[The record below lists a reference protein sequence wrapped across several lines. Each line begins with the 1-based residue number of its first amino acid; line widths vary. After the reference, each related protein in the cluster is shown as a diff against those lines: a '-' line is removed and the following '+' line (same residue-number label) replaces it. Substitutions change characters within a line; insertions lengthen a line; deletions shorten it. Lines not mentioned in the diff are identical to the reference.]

1 MPPNPSPPSDD
12 PARNERSEP
21 LLEVIEDLVPAALQR
36 AAWAVCS
43 SQRWYFGH
51 GSHEGDWSR
60 FWKMDLDGDGT
71 LNAIWEHVRPRCEA
85 LAGAPLRVIRQ
96 YANGHTYG
104 LGGQPHLDDDR
115 PGCYT
120 LLYYA
125 NPEWKDGWD
134 GETVYFDAAG
144 EIALAVRPRPN
155 RAVFF
160 DSRIPHA
167 GRAPSRLCPA
177 LRVTVAYKVEVAA
190 PPADVRAPVEEPAGI
205 SAERPAAGSAPA
217 SLPAEPSGAG
227 GASCSELTESRNGA
241 SRVYHLCVA
250 SSAVEQEAAEH
261 LAHLAQTVRLPG
273 FRPGKIPP
281 TVLQQRYGAQ
291 ARREAVNR
299 LVAGTTQGMLPSGSV
314 VGSFALLA
322 GAESGDLEFRANVTY
337 LPDLP
342 EAGFSTLSIER
353 LHATSENLQAA
364 GLSAATAAALLRQ
377 HLKLQVLDHL
387 DAAYPIPLLPFLIE
401 REFATIWKAAETQA
415 ETPAGRAER
424 ESLAAEFRA
433 MAERRL
439 RLGMVVAEIARRS
452 GIRAQ
457 HSAEL
462 EDRVID
468 FLVTQ
473 ARVQERE
480 ASVDELR
487 ELAEAE

>member
-1 MPPNPSPPSDD
+1 MQPNPSPPRDETAES
-12 PARNERSEP
+12 ERSEP
-21 LLEVIEDLVPAALQR
+21 LLKIIEDLVPAALQS

-60 FWKMDLDGDGT
+60 FWKMDLDGEGT
-71 LNAIWEHVRPRCEA
+71 FNAIWEHVRPRCEA

-104 LGGQPHLDDDR
+104 LGGQPHYDDDR

-160 DSRIPHA
+160 DSRIPHT

-177 LRVTVAYKVEVAA
+177 LRVTVAYKLEVAA
-190 PPADVRAPVEEPAGI
+190 PPAVAEVQVEEPAGTG
-205 SAERPAAGSAPA
+205 ARQPAPGSTYAFAP
-217 SLPAEPSGAG
+217 SEPGEAA
-227 GASCSELTESRNGA
+227 GASCTEVAESRNGA
-241 SRVYHLCVA
+241 SRVYRLRVA
-250 SSAVEQEAAEH
+250 SSAVEQRAVEH

-273 FRPGKIPP
+273 FRPGKIAVA
-281 TVLQQRYGAQ
+281 VLQQRYGAQ

-299 LVAGTTQGMLPSGSV
+299 LVAETTQRMLPAGSV
-314 VGSFALLA
+314 VGSFALRA
-322 GAESGDLEFRANVTY
+322 GAESGDLEFEANVTY
-337 LPDLP
+337 LPDLSQ
-342 EAGFSTLSIER
+342 ADFSTFSIER
-353 LHATSENLQAA
+353 LHVTVENLQAA
-364 GLSAATAAALLRQ
+364 GLSAADAAALLRQ
-377 HLKLQVLDHL
+377 HLKLQVLDRL
-387 DAAYPIPLLPFLIE
+387 DAAYPIPILRFLIE
-401 REFATIWKAAETQA
+401 REFAAIWKAAETQT
-415 ETPAGRAER
+415 EIPAGQAER
-424 ESLAAEFRA
+424 EALAAEFRA

-439 RLGMVVAEIARRS
+439 RLGMVVAELARRN
-452 GIRAQ
+452 GIRAP

-462 EDRVID
+462 EDKVVD

-473 ARVQERE
+473 ARVQERQ
-480 ASVDELR
+480 ASVEELR